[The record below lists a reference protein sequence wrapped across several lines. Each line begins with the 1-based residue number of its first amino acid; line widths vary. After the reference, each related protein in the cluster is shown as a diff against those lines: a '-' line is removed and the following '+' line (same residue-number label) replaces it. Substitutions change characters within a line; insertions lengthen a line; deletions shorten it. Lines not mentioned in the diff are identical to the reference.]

1 MQFSMPLF
9 LRLFKTNQK
18 RKVVI
23 KNKMDNPRF
32 IDEET
37 IPLVQDE
44 YYDNYDTPYISRV
57 DETFTEADTTGA
69 TKQHQLYD

>member
-44 YYDNYDTPYISRV
+44 YYDNYDAPYISRV
-57 DETFTEADTTGA
+57 DETVTEADTTEA